1 MSSPRTGLA
10 RALRFLIAMGKHF
23 GKSRGNPPE
32 ERKESA
38 SPRKQPDDASI
49 YPLF

>member
-1 MSSPRTGLA
+1 M
-10 RALRFLIAMGKHF
+10 AMGKHF

-32 ERKESA
+32 DRKQST
-38 SPRKQPDDASI
+38 SPRNQPDDASI